1 VFSILGILQH
11 YVEFDTHTIVT
22 LEKLLNV
29 GSFGGFINNLIRCS
43 AILSVS
49 LNELGLLS
57 VVQTTTHA
65 FLGCWAII
73 FLAFVTRFQ

>member
-1 VFSILGILQH
+1 VFSSLGILQH

-29 GSFGGFINNLIRCS
+29 GSFGGFINNLIYCL
-43 AILSVS
+43 AIFSVFS
-49 LNELGLLS
+49 NELGLPS
-57 VVQTTTHA
+57 VVWTITHA

-73 FLAFVTRFQ
+73 VLAFVIRF